1 MLISGLT
8 AILAVATGVSATAT
22 GVSAWHDYK
31 TEQRREKAA
40 AQAVTDDAEL
50 GVITSEDVAA
60 ECSNTIE

>member
-1 MLISGLT
+1 MFISGLT
-8 AILAVATGVSATAT
+8 AVLAIATGVSATAT

-31 TEQRREKAA
+31 VDQAREKAA
-40 AQAVTDDAEL
+40 AQAVADDTQL